1 MLLFYKPVSIILSE
15 IYSQRQTNRAV
26 MPQNDAIVATASDT
40 TQRTPAMVE
49 PAGVR
54 RLSFTSPLLEVCFYE
69 ASAEEIL
76 EKQECIQKID
86 DNKNARKE
94 EVAYFHDHGYWPED
108 VKATV

>member
-1 MLLFYKPVSIILSE
+1 MPLLKSVSTIISELS
-15 IYSQRQTNRAV
+15 SQMSRAV
-26 MPQNDAIVATASDT
+26 MPQNDTIVATAANM
-40 TQRTPAMVE
+40 TQRTPAKVE
-49 PAGVR
+49 PAGAR
-54 RLSFTSPLLEVCFYE
+54 RLAFTSPLLEVYVYE

-108 VKATV
+108 VKPTV